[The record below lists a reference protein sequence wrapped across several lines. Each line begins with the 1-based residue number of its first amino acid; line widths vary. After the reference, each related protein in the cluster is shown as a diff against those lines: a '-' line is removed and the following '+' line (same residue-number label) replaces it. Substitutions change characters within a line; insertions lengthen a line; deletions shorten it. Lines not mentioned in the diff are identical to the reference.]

1 MNDSKK
7 NQSVPSQ
14 NAAEDPSKKQGSSS
28 NSNTRP
34 SNRPSSRLTRQ
45 VDSKEIERLDRRESK
60 NQKRLDKKAGKLI
73 AASDR
78 EAKWQLGV
86 SRIRTGYDRTM
97 IILLVVLLCLGS
109 IAVFSASYPSALAE
123 GLDGSYYIVSQL
135 RNIALGFIAMLA
147 TMIFTPEQYK
157 KLTPLIY
164 LVALLLLAAV
174 LFVGM
179 NRDEARRWLPL
190 GPLSFQPSEAMKPAL
205 VMALALYFQKFRP
218 KFVDSPSKRNNLI
231 YGVILPF
238 IIIGAAAI
246 LVLLE
251 NHLSGTLIICAI
263 GVVVMLFA
271 GSDPRWIAAIG
282 GGAGIPVVAWFLWKH
297 PYALKRIITKFD
309 PNANV
314 QNEKW
319 QTTQGVMAIGSGG
332 LFGLG
337 LGNSRQK
344 YSYVSEAHNDFIFTI
359 WCEEMGFVGAIGLIA
374 LFAVFIYH
382 GYSIAKKAP
391 DTFSSLLVFGIMSKI
406 AIQVL
411 LNLAVV
417 TDLIFN
423 TGVSLPFFSYGGS
436 SLIFQMA
443 EMGIVLSVSRYSY
456 MRTEDISPTMISE
469 KKQIA
474 KGNKQ
479 IGSGKKN
486 T

>member
-1 MNDSKK
+1 MNDSKN
-7 NQSVPSQ
+7 NQNSQ
-14 NAAEDPSKKQGSSS
+14 NK
-28 NSNTRP
+28 NTQK
-34 SNRPSSRLTRQ
+34 STANRQPSRLTRS
-45 VDSKEIERLDRRESK
+45 VDSRELDKLDRRESRS
-60 NQKRLDKKAGKLI
+60 QKKLDRKSKKLI
-73 AASDR
+73 AANDR
-78 EAKWQLGV
+78 EAKWQIGV

-97 IILLVVLLCLGS
+97 IVLLICLLCLGS

-123 GLDGSYYIVSQL
+123 GRDGSYYIVSQL
-135 RNIALGFIAMLA
+135 RNIALGFVAMIVTMYFKPHQYRKLA
-147 TMIFTPEQYK
+147 PF
-157 KLTPLIY
+157 IY
-164 LVALLLLAAV
+164 LVAVLLLIAV
-174 LFVGM
+174 LFVGKS
-179 NRDEARRWLPL
+179 RDEAKRWLPL

-205 VMALALYFQKFRP
+205 VMALALYFHKFRS
-218 KFVDSPSKRNNLI
+218 KFIDIPSKKNNLI
-231 YGVILPF
+231 YGVLLPF
-238 IIIGAAAI
+238 GIIGIAAI

-251 NHLSGTLIICAI
+251 KHLSGTIIICAI
-263 GVVVMLFA
+263 GVIVMLFA

-282 GGAGIPVVAWFLWKH
+282 AGVGIPVVALFLYKN

-314 QNEKW
+314 QAEKW
-319 QTTQGVMAIGSGG
+319 QTTQGIMAIGSGG
-332 LFGLG
+332 FFGLG

-359 WCEEMGFVGAIGLIA
+359 WCEEMGFVGAVGLIV
-374 LFAVFIYH
+374 LFGVFIYH

-456 MRTEDISPTMISE
+456 MKTEDISPTMIKSE
-469 KKQIA
+469 KQLPAEKDKKQIR
-474 KGNKQ
+474 
-479 IGSGKKN
+479 SGKK
-486 T
+486 